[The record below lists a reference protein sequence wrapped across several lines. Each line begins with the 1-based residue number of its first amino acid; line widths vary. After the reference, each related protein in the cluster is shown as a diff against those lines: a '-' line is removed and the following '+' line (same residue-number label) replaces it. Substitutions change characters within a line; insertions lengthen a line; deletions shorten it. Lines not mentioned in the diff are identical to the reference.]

1 MELLILLALLLAALT
16 VLARRGDRS
25 LRAVATICA
34 ALALAGL
41 AWWRPGGDPVL
52 EAAVPAPLDGGG
64 FVSSDTCRSCHPGAY
79 DAWHRSYH
87 RTMTQRAT
95 PDAVLASF
103 DDVRLE
109 NRGPATRLARRG
121 DEFWADL
128 PDPLWF
134 IDPSP
139 DKPPVPPRIEARV
152 VMTTGSHHLQNYWV
166 RRPKE
171 GKLHR
176 DSPDT
181 GALVQVPWVWL
192 IDEGRWVPVQ
202 DSFLGPAR
210 DEPDPPLVWN
220 TACFGCHSV
229 ATQPRFDGHSFASRS
244 AELGIA
250 CEACHGPGEEH
261 VRVNRSPLHRY
272 RQHLRGDDEGDP
284 TIVNPARLDQHRSSA
299 VCGQCHSFGEPPDAA
314 GWQQTG
320 TAFRAGDELPPS
332 RAVFRYEDPPRDPL
346 LLRYL
351 ENEPDAMRGR
361 FWADGTMRVA
371 GREYNGM
378 IESPCFEQGDMT
390 CLSCHAMHAYQEA
403 ADQLAA
409 ALPADESCLQCHEGF
424 RSRVR
429 EHTHHDEESA
439 GSRCANCH
447 MPHTTYG
454 LFVAMRSHRVDSP
467 SAAVTAET
475 GRPNA
480 CNLCHLD
487 RTLEWT
493 SRLLHDWYDQPRPKL
508 DGEQRTVAASVRWA
522 LRGDAAQRAIVA
534 WHMGWPA
541 AQQASGR
548 EWLAPYLAVLLADP
562 YLAVRRVAQRSIET
576 LPGFAGF
583 GFDYVAPQ
591 PEAAAKMREAFAIW
605 QRTRARAPARGRP
618 ELLQDARGG
627 VDEERVQR
635 LLAVRD
641 QRPLRIIE

>member
-1 MELLILLALLLAALT
+1 M
-16 VLARRGDRS
+16 LARRGSRS
-25 LRAVATICA
+25 LVVAAAGCG
-34 ALALAGL
+34 ALALVGFAV
-41 AWWRPGGDPVL
+41 WTPGGDPAL
-52 EAAVPAPLDGGG
+52 DAAVPAALDEGG
-64 FVSSDTCRSCHPGAY
+64 FVSSDTCRACHPDAY

-95 PDAVLASF
+95 PQTVLADF
-103 DDVRLE
+103 DDVTLE
-109 NRGPATRLARRG
+109 SRGFTTRLARRG
-121 DEFWADL
+121 DEFWAELD
-128 PDPLWF
+128 DPLWH

-139 DKPPVPPRIEARV
+139 DRPAVPPRIQARV

-166 RRPKE
+166 RRPS
-171 GKLHR
+171 GGALYR
-176 DSPDT
+176 DSPDN

-192 IDEGRWVPVQ
+192 VDEARWVPVQ
-202 DSFLGPAR
+202 DSFLGPPR
-210 DEPDPPLVWN
+210 EEPDPPLVWN

-229 ATQPRFDGHSFASRS
+229 ATQPHFDGQGFASRS

-261 VRVNRSPLHRY
+261 VRANRSPLRRY
-272 RQHLRGDDEGDP
+272 RQHLGDAAEGDP

-299 VCGQCHSFGEPPDAA
+299 VCGQCHSFGESSDPE
-314 GWQQTG
+314 GWRQTG
-320 TAFRAGDELPPS
+320 TAFRAGDELPSS
-332 RAVFRYEDPPRDPL
+332 RAVFRYEQPPEDPQ

-351 ENEPDAMRGR
+351 GGEPDALQGR

-378 IESPCFEQGDMT
+378 IESPCYQRGDMT
-390 CLSCHAMHAYQEA
+390 CLSCHAMHAYEEP

-409 ALPADESCLQCHEGF
+409 DLSGDESCFECHPGF
-424 RSRVR
+424 RERIA
-429 EHTHHDEESA
+429 EHSHHAESSE

-487 RTLEWT
+487 RTLEW
-493 SRLLHDWYDQPRPKL
+493 SNDLLARWYGQRRIEL
-508 DGEQRTVAASVRWA
+508 DAERRTTAAGVLWA

-541 AQQASGR
+541 AQEASGR
-548 EWLAPYLAVLLADP
+548 KWQGAYLAVLLADP
-562 YLAVRRVAQRSIET
+562 YLAIRRVAHRSLVT
-576 LPGFAGF
+576 LPGFGGF
-583 GFDYVAPQ
+583 PFDYVAPQ
-591 PEAAAKMREAFAIW
+591 QEVAEKMLEAIAVW
-605 QRTRARAPARGRP
+605 QRAAGGAPDRSGPEILQDERGR
-618 ELLQDARGG
+618 
-627 VDEERVQR
+627 VDQRRLQR
-635 LLAVRD
+635 LLAQRD